1 MKLKSQSKKNF
12 KFLTNALGIMS
23 WSSNNIG
30 NRSLNYSLCFLE
42 PMMINSVLLGF
53 SFSFEFVIQVKTSV
67 TQDFKSV
74 RDSKLQNRIEI
85 YKFVC
90 RRHRDDVLHHA

>member
-1 MKLKSQSKKNF
+1 MIEAYFASLRDLSFEVKITIKNESQIFNECFRKCVMVN
-12 KFLTNALGIMS
+12 
-23 WSSNNIG
+23 NNIG
-30 NRSLNYSLCFLE
+30 NRSLNFSLCFLE

-74 RDSKLQNRIEI
+74 RDSEASKPD
-85 YKFVC
+85 
-90 RRHRDDVLHHA
+90 RDI